1 MFRRK
6 VLRRRWALAVAGVWI
21 LSAAAC
27 GGVKAT
33 PGGDSTP
40 AKEAAFVPGQII
52 VLFDEGVSA
61 ARQEELVA
69 ATGGDVAERSA
80 VNPARLVVTVPVGR
94 EDDFVAKYRK
104 LHDVQAA
111 DKNYISKAAGGTN

>member
-1 MFRRK
+1 
-6 VLRRRWALAVAGVWI
+6 LALAGVWV
-21 LSAAAC
+21 LSAAC
-27 GGVKAT
+27 GGAKAT